1 MTENA
6 AVVVGVDGSEGSLA
20 ALRWSALE
28 AHRRQ
33 LPLRIVAGG
42 GLDAVMPATASESF
56 WRHLSAYQASWAN
69 DVVNDAADLARQTA
83 PVEPQTA
90 VHLTE
95 TAVIALQG
103 EAESAGLLVVGSRGR
118 GGAIASRLGST
129 AIVLA
134 QQASCPVV
142 VVPSAF
148 GGPFDVETGRDV
160 VVGVDGSQTSQ
171 RAVEFAFAEDG
182 MVVRPHESGDVFGVG
197 AANDGQLD

>member
-1 MTENA
+1 MT
-6 AVVVGVDGSEGSLA
+6 SLMT
-20 ALRWSALE
+20 R
-28 AHRRQ
+28 
-33 LPLRIVAGG
+33 PI
-42 GLDAVMPATASESF
+42 
-56 WRHLSAYQASWAN
+56 
-69 DVVNDAADLARQTA
+69 ARQTA

>member
-33 LPLRIVAGG
+33 LPLRIVAAG

-118 GGAIASRLGST
+118 GRHHPRRHHAQNDRT
-129 AIVLA
+129 AIRRRDRG
-134 QQASCPVV
+134 
-142 VVPSAF
+142 PSAWLL
-148 GGPFDVETGRDV
+148 ERNTTGRDHH
-160 VVGVDGSQTSQ
+160 
-171 RAVEFAFAEDG
+171 A
-182 MVVRPHESGDVFGVG
+182 
-197 AANDGQLD
+197 